1 MSVNTTPQATRT
13 SSPCCPPREA
23 SAERRARAKQ
33 YERIHHWLY
42 LVDIALTLVGLVVLL
57 WTGASARLADW
68 ARAVAPNPWLHVPLY
83 AAVLVIALKLLFLPL
98 NYITDYR
105 LEHRFGLST
114 ETLSG
119 WLRDEA
125 KSLALNLGLGVV
137 VLDVVYFLLRQLG
150 DWWWVAAGGFLL
162 LFGVVLSALYPVLIL
177 PWFYKLTPV
186 EDETLRAKLT
196 ALAQRVNV
204 RLLGIYRMQ
213 LSDKTRKANAAFAGV
228 GRTRRI
234 LLGDTLLDRFAPDEI
249 EVVLAHEM
257 AHYKHR
263 DVARLLAWNAVT
275 IFGGLWV
282 TEQVLNRALPWFGF
296 ADRADIGALPLL
308 ALCLVLF
315 GLVVTPVN
323 NAFSRW
329 REWAADRAALEM
341 TGNPDAMVRALEKLA
356 DQNLA
361 DPDPHPWIEF
371 LLHDHPSLGRRIAF
385 AKRWAGT

>member
-1 MSVNTTPQATRT
+1 MSDTPRSTVPVSEPATPVGMT
-13 SSPCCPPREA
+13 EQ
-23 SAERRARAKQ
+23 RRARAKQ
-33 YERIHHWLY
+33 YERIHNWLY
-42 LVDIALTLVGLVVLL
+42 LGDIILTLGILVVLL
-57 WTGASARLADW
+57 WTGASATIAQW
-68 ARAVAPNPWLHVPLY
+68 ARTVVSNPWLHVPLY
-83 AAVLVIALKLLFLPL
+83 VTVLVIGLKLVFLPL
-98 NYITDYR
+98 SYVVDYR

-114 ETLSG
+114 ETLAG
-119 WLRDEA
+119 WLKDQA

-137 VLDVVYFLLRQLG
+137 VVDIVYFLLRQLG
-150 DWWWVAAGGFLL
+150 EWWWLAAGTFLL
-162 LFGVVLSALYPVLIL
+162 VFGVVLSALYPVAIL

-186 EDETLRAKLT
+186 EDESLRAKLT
-196 ALAQRVNV
+196 ALAQQVNV

-213 LSDKTRKANAAFAGV
+213 LSDKTRKANAAFAGL

-249 EVVLAHEM
+249 EVVLAHEI

-263 DVARLLAWNAVT
+263 DVSRLLAWNALT

-282 TEQVLNRALPWFGF
+282 TEQILTRALAWFGF

-308 ALCLVLF
+308 ALCLVVF
-315 GLVVTPVN
+315 GLVVMPLN

-329 REWAADRAALEM
+329 REWEADRAALAM
-341 TGNPDAMVRALEKLA
+341 TGNADAMVRALEKLA

-361 DPDPHPWIEF
+361 DPEPHPWIEF

-385 AKRWAGT
+385 AKRWAGA